1 MASTKTRAPGV
12 RPGET
17 PPSISDEQLARS
29 DRGKLF
35 ADDGR
40 KVRNTERVGAMAPDT
55 DPPDAG
61 PPVNPAFRTRDPV

>member
-1 MASTKTRAPGV
+1 MGR
-12 RPGET
+12 T

-29 DRGKLF
+29 DHGKLF

-55 DPPDAG
+55 DPPEPG
-61 PPVNPAFRTRDPV
+61 PPRTPAGHGRA

>member
-1 MASTKTRAPGV
+1 MGR
-12 RPGET
+12 T

-29 DRGKLF
+29 DHGKLF

-55 DPPDAG
+55 DPPEPG
-61 PPVNPAFRTRDPV
+61 PPRTPAGTAEPR